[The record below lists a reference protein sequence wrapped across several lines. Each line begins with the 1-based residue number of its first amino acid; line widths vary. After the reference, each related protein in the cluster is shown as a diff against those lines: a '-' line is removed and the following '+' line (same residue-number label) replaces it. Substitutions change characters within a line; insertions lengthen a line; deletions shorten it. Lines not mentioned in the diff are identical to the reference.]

1 MAAPSEPLIQPPR
14 KPRDE
19 AALLLT
25 VVAEVEHALMVQYLY
40 AAYSVRYDLENH
52 AHQGAARSLHL
63 RLLQIAREEM
73 GHLITVQN
81 LLLLVGAPLNLR
93 REDSPSASTVTAPSG
108 AGSTENSSSTCTG
121 SIALFSRWVDR
132 GMKA

>member
-63 RLLQIAREEM
+63 RLLQIAREDARRN
-73 GHLITVQN
+73 GLPDH
-81 LLLLVGAPLNLR
+81 GAEPLA
-93 REDSPSASTVTAPSG
+93 SGGCAPQSAA
-108 AGSTENSSSTCTG
+108 
-121 SIALFSRWVDR
+121 
-132 GMKA
+132 